1 MVNHPKSAMFFVK
14 KMNNCLYDIS
24 LLALHRFL
32 GSLGRCKPEMENG
45 LSAYLSSAIFIT
57 FLDGLQ
63 IDIITMQIAKNSELS
78 KMEWKLRFPHHQ
90 AVKIRNI

>member
-1 MVNHPKSAMFFVK
+1 MVNHPKSTMFFVK

-63 IDIITMQIAKNSELS
+63 IDIITVQIAKKKWTKQNGM
-78 KMEWKLRFPHHQ
+78 K
-90 AVKIRNI
+90 AKISTSPGGQD